1 LNPYRKGDEMKENK
15 VISVVF
21 AGIGGQ
27 GIISASSILATAA
40 LNAGLDVKQSEVHGM
55 AQRGGSVVSYV
66 KFGDKV
72 YSPAVEPGMADVVIA
87 FEKSESLRWLHFLK
101 KDGFI
106 VANNMMVKPTSLLY
120 GDKVYPSNE
129 KVEEY
134 LKNYKYLF
142 IDSIEEATKLGN
154 SKVFNTIMLGAISK
168 YIDAISKEDSI
179 SAIKKSVPPKTVET
193 NLKAFEFGLEY

>member
-1 LNPYRKGDEMKENK
+1 MNN
-15 VISVVF
+15 ISVVF

-27 GIISASSILATAA
+27 GIIRASSILAAAA

-72 YSPAVEPGMADVVIA
+72 FSPAVEPGTADVVIA

-101 KDGFI
+101 DDGFI
-106 VANNMMVKPTSLLY
+106 VANNMMIKPTSLLY
-120 GDKVYPSNE
+120 SEKTYPTSD

-142 IDSIEEATKLGN
+142 IDSIEEAKKLGN
-154 SKVFNTIMLGAISK
+154 PKVFNTIMLGAISK
-168 YIDAISKEDSI
+168 YIPSLTKEHWID
-179 SAIKKSVPPKTVET
+179 AIKKSVPPKTVET
-193 NLKAFEFGLEY
+193 NLKAFEFGLKY

>member
-1 LNPYRKGDEMKENK
+1 MKNK
-15 VISVVF
+15 NISVVF

-27 GIISASSILATAA
+27 GIIRASSILATAA

-66 KFGDKV
+66 KFGEKV
-72 YSPAVEPGMADVVIA
+72 FSPAVEPGTADVVIA
-87 FEKSESLRWLHFLK
+87 FEKSESLRWLHFLRD
-101 KDGFI
+101 DGFI
-106 VANNMMVKPTSLLY
+106 VANNMMIKPTSLLY
-120 GDKVYPSNE
+120 SGKKYPSSD

-142 IDSIEEATKLGN
+142 IDSIEEAQKLGN
-154 SKVFNTIMLGAISK
+154 AKVFNTIMLGAISK
-168 YIDAISKEDSI
+168 YIPSLTKENWID
-179 SAIKKSVPPKTVET
+179 AIKKSVPPKTVET

>member
-1 LNPYRKGDEMKENK
+1 MENK
-15 VISVVF
+15 NISVVF

-27 GIISASSILATAA
+27 GIIRASSILATAA

-72 YSPAVEPGMADVVIA
+72 FSPAVEPGTADVVIA

-106 VANNMMVKPTSLLY
+106 VANNMMIKPTSLLY
-120 GDKVYPSNE
+120 TEKEYPTSD

-142 IDSIEEATKLGN
+142 IDSIEEAQKLGN
-154 SKVFNTIMLGAISK
+154 AKVFNTIMLGAISK
-168 YIDAISKEDSI
+168 YIPSLTKENWI
-179 SAIKKSVPPKTVET
+179 NAIKKSVPPKTVET
-193 NLKAFEFGLEY
+193 NLKAFEFGLKY